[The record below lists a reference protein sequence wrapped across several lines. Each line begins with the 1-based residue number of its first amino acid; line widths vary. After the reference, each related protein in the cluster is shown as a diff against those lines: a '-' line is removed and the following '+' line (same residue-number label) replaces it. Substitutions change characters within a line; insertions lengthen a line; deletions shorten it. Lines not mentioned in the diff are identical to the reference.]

1 MHSELLLRLS
11 SADAI
16 AGDEG
21 EVRTLIKEALGN
33 FAGEIFFDGL
43 GSMVFH
49 LPPAVKTEHAPK
61 LLFCAHMDEVGFIV
75 RSISPEGMLFLLPV
89 GNVLPKSCDMQA
101 VRVTSEDGGKLFG
114 ILNTTRTAQGT
125 IEELYVDLGF
135 DSEEEARAQG
145 VAEGAM
151 VTFATDARILAPER
165 VAGKALDDRAGCTAL
180 VEACRTMASDAGR
193 KNDLYFAFTSSEEVG
208 TRGGRTVTELV
219 EPDLIVAIDTAN
231 HAELDRGFKNHR
243 QLGEG
248 FMLEH
253 YDKTMSPN
261 RKLLRAARRLF
272 ETEGL
277 AFQRDMFGGG
287 GTDAGAAHLTGSGRL
302 ALVLGIPLRYCHA
315 SCSIAD
321 LRDIEGVARAAV
333 ALAHRLDRRQVEEY
347 LTWQD

>member
-145 VAEGAM
+145 SQKV
-151 VTFATDARILAPER
+151 P
-165 VAGKALDDRAGCTAL
+165 
-180 VEACRTMASDAGR
+180 
-193 KNDLYFAFTSSEEVG
+193 
-208 TRGGRTVTELV
+208 
-219 EPDLIVAIDTAN
+219 
-231 HAELDRGFKNHR
+231 
-243 QLGEG
+243 
-248 FMLEH
+248 
-253 YDKTMSPN
+253 
-261 RKLLRAARRLF
+261 
-272 ETEGL
+272 
-277 AFQRDMFGGG
+277 
-287 GTDAGAAHLTGSGRL
+287 
-302 ALVLGIPLRYCHA
+302 
-315 SCSIAD
+315 
-321 LRDIEGVARAAV
+321 
-333 ALAHRLDRRQVEEY
+333 
-347 LTWQD
+347 W

>member
-1 MHSELLLRLS
+1 
-11 SADAI
+11 
-16 AGDEG
+16 
-21 EVRTLIKEALGN
+21 
-33 FAGEIFFDGL
+33 
-43 GSMVFH
+43 
-49 LPPAVKTEHAPK
+49 
-61 LLFCAHMDEVGFIV
+61 
-75 RSISPEGMLFLLPV
+75 MLFLLPV

-114 ILNTTRTAQGT
+114 ILNATRTAQGT

-151 VTFATDARILAPER
+151 VTFATDARMLAPER

-272 ETEGL
+272 ETGGL

-287 GTDAGAAHLTGSGRL
+287 GTDAGAAHLAGGGRL
-302 ALVLGIPLRYCHA
+302 CLGAWHSASLLPRELFHCRPQGYRRGGEGCRSSSTQARQKAGRGVSDLAGLISDHQSSTREARY
-315 SCSIAD
+315 
-321 LRDIEGVARAAV
+321 L
-333 ALAHRLDRRQVEEY
+333 
-347 LTWQD
+347 